1 VRLAKAA
8 VFAAS
13 LTPFAWLVYAA
24 FADRLGA
31 EPVEKIASVT
41 GVSALIFLFITLS
54 ITPLRRAT
62 GWNALI
68 RFRRML
74 GLFAF
79 FYAFLHASDYFVF
92 DQSLSPAY
100 IAEDVVEH
108 PWVLFGFTAF
118 VLLIPL
124 AVTSTKGWVR
134 RLGGRRWQRLHL
146 LVYPVAVLGVL
157 HYFLAVKRDVSQPVL
172 FGGILAVVLL
182 ARFVYRSPDRR
193 RGANFRP

>member
-1 VRLAKAA
+1 M
-8 VFAAS
+8 FAAS
-13 LTPFAWLVYAA
+13 LAPFAWLAYAA
-24 FADRLGA
+24 VTDGLGT

-41 GVSALIFLFITLS
+41 GISALIFLFITLS

-62 GWNALI
+62 GWNVLI
-68 RFRRML
+68 RFRRMV

-100 IAEDVVEH
+100 IAEDVMEH

-124 AVTSTKGWVR
+124 AITSTRGWVR
-134 RLGGRRWQRLHL
+134 RLGGQRWQRLHL

-172 FGGILAVVLL
+172 FAGVLAVVLL
-182 ARFVYRSPDRR
+182 SRLVYRSPDRR
-193 RGANFRP
+193 RGANLRP

>member
-1 VRLAKAA
+1 M
-8 VFAAS
+8 FAAS
-13 LTPFAWLVYAA
+13 LAPSGWLAYAA
-24 FADRLGA
+24 FTDGLGT

-41 GVSALIFLFITLS
+41 GISTLVFLFITLS

-62 GWNALI
+62 GWNVLI
-68 RFRRML
+68 RFRRMV

-79 FYAFLHASDYFVF
+79 FYASVHASDYFVF

-100 IAEDVVEH
+100 IVEDVVEH

-124 AVTSTKGWVR
+124 AITSTKGWVR

-172 FGGILAVVLL
+172 FAGTLAVVLL
-182 ARFVYRSPDRR
+182 SRFVYRSPDRR

>member
-1 VRLAKAA
+1 MH
-8 VFAAS
+8 
-13 LTPFAWLVYAA
+13 AA
-24 FADRLGA
+24 FTDRLGT

-41 GVSALIFLFITLS
+41 GVSALVFLLLTLS
-54 ITPLRRAT
+54 VTPLRRAT
-62 GWNALI
+62 GWNMLI

-79 FYAFLHASDYFVF
+79 FYAVLHASDYFVF
-92 DQSLSPAY
+92 DQSLSPGL
-100 IAEDVVEH
+100 IAEDVIEH

-124 AVTSTKGWVR
+124 AITSTRGWVR

-146 LVYPVAVLGVL
+146 LVYPVAVLAVT

-172 FGGILAVVLL
+172 FAGVLAVVFL
-182 ARFVYRSPDRR
+182 ARSVYRSPDRR
-193 RGANFRP
+193 RASKLHA